1 MHRLRRRE
9 IFVGCLAMTGFFSA
23 VIGELLTG
31 KGALGQLG
39 LETRLPQP
47 VINWLVIAIV
57 GFNVVTALNPFG
69 STFSEE
75 NQKDVRKRPKG
86 AVQNPKKNLLND
98 PKARLPARPWCIHA
112 LGLIRHFAKLGMSV
126 RKCTCKQSLGLL
138 TQCCLVSA
146 CNARRCKACHMPL
159 HAAGHAGHPGRVWL
173 PEEE

>member
-1 MHRLRRRE
+1 MHPPRRRE
-9 IFVGCLAMTGFFSA
+9 IFVGRVAMTGFLSA

-47 VINWLVIAIV
+47 VVNWLVIAIV

-75 NQKDVRKRPKG
+75 NQKDVRKRPTG

-98 PKARLPARPWCIHA
+98 PKARLPARP
-112 LGLIRHFAKLGMSV
+112 
-126 RKCTCKQSLGLL
+126 
-138 TQCCLVSA
+138 
-146 CNARRCKACHMPL
+146 
-159 HAAGHAGHPGRVWL
+159 
-173 PEEE
+173 